1 MRRSWPLVNSVCLWR
16 SPISKLLALRALF
29 IVRPN
34 YYRRVTVTD
43 RLESKKST
51 RTATQE
57 NRNYS
62 NHFTYLR
69 LAESA
74 KTHNR
79 DEIRFNTYLLTYLNS
94 V

>member
-51 RTATQE
+51 RKATQE
-57 NRNYS
+57 NRTTAAISPISGWRNLQRRITVTK
-62 NHFTYLR
+62 FDLI
-69 LAESA
+69 L
-74 KTHNR
+74 
-79 DEIRFNTYLLTYLNS
+79 TYLLT
-94 V
+94 